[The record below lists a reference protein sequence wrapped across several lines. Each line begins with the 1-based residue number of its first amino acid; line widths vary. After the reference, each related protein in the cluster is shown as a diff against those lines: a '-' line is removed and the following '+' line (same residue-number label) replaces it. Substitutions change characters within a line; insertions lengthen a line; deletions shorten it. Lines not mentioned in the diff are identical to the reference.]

1 MEFTATW
8 DGRNFKTSIRRERDE
23 NIVKTQSAFPSA

>member
-1 MEFTATW
+1 MNIWRTILKISLT
-8 DGRNFKTSIRRERDE
+8 RERDE